1 MSALT
6 SLLVRD
12 GVVPVRKIEEALQRQ
27 VISGGDVE
35 TVLLEMD
42 ALPENVLAAYRAALY
57 GLGPA
62 SREEIMAVAPEVVG
76 LVPAEVA
83 IEHKLI
89 PLSVHGSVLEVALR
103 EPLSSEQEER
113 LGFLLGFDLVARIAC
128 EVRIAAGWPTTTR
141 RSSRLASPA

>member
-1 MSALT
+1 GRRRTCPRSRSIEKGGLAPKASPRMSALT

-35 TVLLEMD
+35 TLLLEMD

-57 GLGPA
+57 DRLPA
-62 SREEIMAVAPEVVG
+62 SREEIMSVLPEVIG

-83 IEHKLI
+83 TEHRLI
-89 PLSVHGSVLEVALR
+89 PLRVQGTTLEVA
-103 EPLSSEQEER
+103 
-113 LGFLLGFDLVARIAC
+113 
-128 EVRIAAGWPTTTR
+128 VR
-141 RSSRLASPA
+141 